1 MEKDSTI
8 FLPFHG
14 CWFPSLERQRVGFKQ
29 DERKLSWGFRH
40 EVGLMRDLSGLSPLR
55 FLPLRPKKKKTSPGS
70 GELHESPSPQK
81 LSTLLWTRTL
91 PLGGTSEN
99 SKIQCFKC
107 KQQPTC
113 RPSPRHIL
121 WCYGPQFSSVAQS
134 YPTPC
139 DPVNCSTP
147 GLPVHHQLLE
157 FTQTHVHRS
166 MSLGDI
172 KKDQF
177 RFHSFAKCRPFWSNT
192 VRAISSGLLFA

>member
-55 FLPLRPKKKKTSPGS
+55 FLSLRPKKKTSPGS

-91 PLGGTSEN
+91 PLEGMSEN

-113 RPSPRHIL
+113 RPSPSHIL
-121 WCYGPQFSSVAQS
+121 WCYGPQFSSVQS
-134 YPTPC
+134 L
-139 DPVNCSTP
+139 S
-147 GLPVHHQLLE
+147 HIQLLA
-157 FTQTHVHRS
+157 TPWIAARQASLSITNS
-166 MSLGDI
+166 WSSPKLMSIDL
-172 KKDQF
+172 
-177 RFHSFAKCRPFWSNT
+177 CP
-192 VRAISSGLLFA
+192 